1 MIQIKKREF
10 KKIVN
15 KLKKRFI
22 IKEGHT
28 GDWQIKIFH
37 EGKLI
42 ARTKCSEGK
51 GDIPPIIVQKI
62 KKQLYFGNDKEL
74 VDFKNCPLSCEGY
87 LNLLR
92 VRDAL

>member
-15 KLKKRFI
+15 KLKEKFAL
-22 IKEGHT
+22 KERHT
-28 GDWQIKIFH
+28 GDWRIRIFH

-42 ARTKCSEGK
+42 AGTKCSEGK
-51 GDIPPIIVQKI
+51 DDIPPIIVQKI
-62 KKQLYFGNDKEL
+62 KKQLYFADDKEL
-74 VDFKNCPLSCEGY
+74 VGFKKCPLTCEDY

-92 VRDAL
+92 VRDVL